1 MSTKLEGDKAYRDL
15 TEYPIAR
22 NILREINHSVTFP
35 CVSSLH
41 QLLLLCL
48 TGPCLHITQAGRLH
62 WGGVS
67 EIKWGLPFETERRG
81 SLREFANTLLPHA
94 FEVPAQVISTRL
106 LMFFSEA
113 VPSLLKTLW
122 NWPIRWEALRR
133 GLSGPKMHKDGTC
146 IYFALVPERMQLI
159 KAVTTFPQQ
168 LVQESNAH
176 RPNKV
181 YETQCLYT
189 GTTGRNLYIELEIWN
204 KALILLVEIYTLNQ
218 KFEIRY

>member
-1 MSTKLEGDKAYRDL
+1 MIWLN
-15 TEYPIAR
+15 EYSIAR

-41 QLLLLCL
+41 RLLLLCL
-48 TGPCLHITQAGRLH
+48 TRPCLHITQAGCLH

-81 SLREFANTLLPHA
+81 SLREFANTLLPCV
-94 FEVPAQVISTRL
+94 FEVPAQIISTRL

-133 GLSGPKMHKDGTC
+133 SLSGPKMHKDGTR
-146 IYFALVPERMQLI
+146 IYFALVRERMQLI
-159 KAVTTFPQQ
+159 RLSRQWLLFHNNWFKN
-168 LVQESNAH
+168 LIHISL
-176 RPNKV
+176 NKV

-189 GTTGRNLYIELEIWN
+189 GTTGRNLYIELENWKLVEFFICWN
-204 KALILLVEIYTLNQ
+204 KGGCGATTVMN
-218 KFEIRY
+218 FNPWW